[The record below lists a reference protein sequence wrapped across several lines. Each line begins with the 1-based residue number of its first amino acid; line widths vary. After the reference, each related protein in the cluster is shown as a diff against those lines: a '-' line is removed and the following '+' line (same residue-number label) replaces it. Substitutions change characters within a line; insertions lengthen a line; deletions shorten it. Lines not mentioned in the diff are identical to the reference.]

1 MNRLRDGVG
10 GRISS
15 GDGCRICLC
24 LDVLPGSEVPSSK
37 TGVGREL
44 KKGGVRKVE

>member
-1 MNRLRDGVG
+1 VNRLRDGVG
-10 GRISS
+10 GQISS

-24 LDVLPGSEVPSSK
+24 LDVLPGSELLSSN
-37 TGVGREL
+37 TGVDREL